1 MRQLHPKCLLAFPS
15 PSRYSRSPL
24 KNTTTENRKVNAE
37 RMRFSSWL
45 SCPDVNLAWGKLLQR
60 RRIVLDERRHDVLL
74 SQSDGVVGG
83 RHMGARIRVR
93 ELHREVIHQRH
104 SKILPLGRTHAGDME
119 GEILSR
125 HALVIV
131 PAIFL
136 TQAIPVGVAS
146 RPRPPVRIFDLA
158 GHCD

>member
-1 MRQLHPKCLLAFPS
+1 
-15 PSRYSRSPL
+15 
-24 KNTTTENRKVNAE
+24 
-37 RMRFSSWL
+37 MRFSSWL

-60 RRIVLDERRHDVLL
+60 RRIVLDERRYDILL
-74 SQSDGVVGG
+74 SQSDGVVSVN
-83 RHMGARIRVR
+83 HMSSRLHVR
-93 ELHREVIHQRH
+93 EFHREVIHQRH

-136 TQAIPVGVAS
+136 TEAIPVRAAS
-146 RPRPPVRIFDLA
+146 RHRLPSR
-158 GHCD
+158 